1 MPAAQA
7 RLEQSH
13 FRSGDSIMR
22 KFIGTTLLLALLSSR
37 TAIAE
42 TVGLAKVPAASASL
56 LDRSSPDLRLA
67 GGAPI
72 GHRQPQARDV
82 PSENPSD
89 IEHISEADRSLD
101 RKLIICRGC

>member
-1 MPAAQA
+1 
-7 RLEQSH
+7 
-13 FRSGDSIMR
+13 MR
-22 KFIGTTLLLALLSSR
+22 KLIGTTLLVALLSGR

-42 TVGLAKVPAASASL
+42 TVGLARLPTASASL
-56 LDRSSPDLRLA
+56 LDRPGADPRLA
-67 GGAPI
+67 GRAPI

-82 PSENPSD
+82 PSEDPGD